1 MPTSAA
7 EPGLALSGVTAG
19 YGADPVVR
27 DVSLTVAR
35 GSVVALLG
43 PNGSGKSTVLKAV
56 AGVVPVSAG
65 SVVLDGTPVTNRSRH
80 RLARQGLVYVP
91 QENEVFA
98 SLTVR
103 ENLEIGAFVL
113 RRRAVPPAVSGVL
126 DRFPVLA
133 RRLSTVAGELSGGE
147 RRTLAVARTL
157 LRPPAAVLLDEP
169 SAGLDPAASEELL
182 SGTVP
187 ALAAAGAAVLLVE
200 QRVRPALAVADHAYV
215 LVAGAVALDGTA
227 ADVAAHPEIGALFLG
242 GGR

>member
-7 EPGLALSGVTAG
+7 EGGLTLSGVTAG

-27 DVSLTVAR
+27 GVCLTVAR
-35 GSVVALLG
+35 GSIVALLG

-56 AGVVPVSAG
+56 AGAVPVSAG
-65 SVVLDGTPVTNRSRH
+65 TVALDGTPVTNRPPH
-80 RLARQGLVYVP
+80 LLARRGLGYVP

-113 RRRAVPPAVSGVL
+113 PGRDVHRAVSGVL
-126 DRFPVLA
+126 ERFPVLA
-133 RRLSTVAGELSGGE
+133 RRLSTVAGALSGGE
-147 RRTLAVARTL
+147 RRTLALARTL
-157 LRPPAAVLLDEP
+157 LRRPVAVLLDEP

-187 ALAAAGAAVLLVE
+187 ALAATGAAVLLVE

-215 LVAGAVALDGTA
+215 MVAGAVALDGTA
-227 ADVAAHPEIGALFLG
+227 ADVAAHPEISGLFLG
-242 GGR
+242 R